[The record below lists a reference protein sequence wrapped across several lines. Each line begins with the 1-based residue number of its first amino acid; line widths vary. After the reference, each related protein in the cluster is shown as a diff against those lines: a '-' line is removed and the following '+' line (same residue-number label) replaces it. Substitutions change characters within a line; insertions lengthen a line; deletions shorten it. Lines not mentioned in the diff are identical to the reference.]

1 MGSELPSAAGM
12 SFDLESF
19 TKIPELT
26 DLNSRVLPVLVV
38 SPTMLACVGT
48 AFLIAPGGVAVTA
61 RHVIDE
67 ALVRVDQESGAYVAV
82 MWVGSGTD
90 VDDVRDLLGG
100 LIAVHQRAVD
110 GNKSDLALIRISTL
124 YRQGEFYPLPTLTL
138 SSRLPKRGNII
149 ALGYTKFDVES
160 DTTTQTERL
169 VTIAQDLH
177 YSTGRITEV
186 YPDGRDATMLPTACF
201 ETSARFDAG
210 MSGGPVFG
218 EDGTVCG
225 VVASGMAHDDGY
237 TSYAS
242 ATPFVFTVG
251 INNDGRLVR
260 VYEMAKQGIVRTDD
274 YFNHMRLNE
283 RPDGNVDL
291 AFVGE
296 KE

>member
-1 MGSELPSAAGM
+1 VGSELPSAAGM

-225 VVASGMAHDDGY
+225 VVASGMAQDDGY

-251 INNDGRLVR
+251 INDDGRLVR
-260 VYEMAKQGIVRTDD
+260 VCEMAKQGIVRTDD

>member
-1 MGSELPSAAGM
+1 VGSELPSAAGM

-177 YSTGRITEV
+177 YSTGRITEI

-242 ATPFVFTVG
+242 ATPFVFTLG
-251 INNDGRLVR
+251 INDDGRLVR

-274 YFNHMRLNE
+274 CFSTMRLNE